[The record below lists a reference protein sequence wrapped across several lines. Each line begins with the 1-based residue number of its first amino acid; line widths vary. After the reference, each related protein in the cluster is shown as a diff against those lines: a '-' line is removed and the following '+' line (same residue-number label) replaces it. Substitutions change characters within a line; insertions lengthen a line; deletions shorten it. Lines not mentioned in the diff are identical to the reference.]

1 MNNLP
6 TPPPSGLPS
15 LSDATVE
22 TLKTLRAT
30 DARAFLQYVRS
41 LRANKWPHRAI
52 AEALGVS
59 RTASLN
65 WEKAASVSDPLIATE
80 SFPESPPKRVR
91 TPRHKYTFTDK
102 QVKELRHLAHEAS
115 KVRRFTDAGAESRKA
130 ATKLEKL
137 LQHYTQAGASLG
149 QLAGHCQVS
158 RSSIAQRL
166 RKYQD

>member
-6 TPPPSGLPS
+6 SPPPTGLPS
-15 LSDATVE
+15 LSAATVE
-22 TLKTLRAT
+22 TLKSLRAT

-65 WEKAASVSDPLIATE
+65 WEKAASVSDPLVPTE
-80 SFPESPPKRVR
+80 RFPEAPPKRVR

-102 QVKELRHLAHEAS
+102 QIKELRHLAHEAS
-115 KVRRFTDAGAESRKA
+115 KVRRFTDPGAESRKA
-130 ATKLEKL
+130 ASKLEKL

-149 QLAGHCQVS
+149 QLASHCEVS

>member
-6 TPPPSGLPS
+6 SPPPSSLPS
-15 LSDATVE
+15 LSAETVE
-22 TLKTLRAT
+22 TLKTLRST
-30 DARAFLQYVRS
+30 DARAFLQYIRS

-65 WEKAASVSDPLIATE
+65 WERAASVSDPLIATE
-80 SFPESPPKRVR
+80 RFPESPPKRVR
-91 TPRHKYTFTDK
+91 TQRHKYVFTDK
-102 QVKELRHLAHEAS
+102 QISELKHLAHEAS
-115 KVRRFTDAGAESRKA
+115 KVRRFTDPGADSRKA
-130 ATKLEKL
+130 AAKLENL
-137 LQHYTQAGASLG
+137 LQHYTQSGASLG
-149 QLAGHCQVS
+149 QLASHCEVS